1 MIWENFSVFISGQ
14 KSLMS
19 ESSTGV
25 TILGI
30 LNTESATIVFLMAQD
45 CTSICGPEAY
55 NLDCREHL

>member
-1 MIWENFSVFISGQ
+1 MIWENFPVLISGQ
-14 KSLMS
+14 KNLTS

-30 LNTESATIVFLMAQD
+30 FNTESATIVFLMVQA

-55 NLDCREHL
+55 NLDCEEHL

>member
-19 ESSTGV
+19 ESSTGA

-30 LNTESATIVFLMAQD
+30 FNTESATIAFLVVQA
-45 CTSICGPEAY
+45 CTSVCGPAAY
-55 NLDCREHL
+55 KLDCEERL